1 MANDPVSVSETASRN
16 NFPVLAAA
24 GVDDLAVWLEAYF
37 QLAVTTADAS
47 RAVQRRDV
55 GRFLAFMHG
64 EVGHTQRPAWTPRLS
79 RAFVNA
85 LRATLTQE
93 GGRRWSDPTI
103 NRILAH
109 LKTFASWVHRQ
120 QPFPLGSPLAN
131 LAALTTPTVLALER
145 ALTPAEQRQ
154 LLDAAD
160 LLVEIGGRSR
170 DRRPFGA
177 GERPR
182 RKGYRPYRNRAI
194 VYTLLGTGMRRAAIR
209 NLNLTAVDFERRLVT
224 VTEKGGVQ
232 QTYHISRDAL
242 AAIGDYLAHERAH
255 DAASYASPA
264 LFLAAASHAK
274 GDGRLSVRSLND
286 IWNAIAQTAG
296 VTGKT
301 PHAARHAV
309 GKRIMQRTGN
319 VAAVQ
324 RQLGHRNA
332 SYALQYAR
340 PSFSEMEAA
349 INEE

>member
-1 MANDPVSVSETASRN
+1 
-16 NFPVLAAA
+16 
-24 GVDDLAVWLEAYF
+24 
-37 QLAVTTADAS
+37 
-47 RAVQRRDV
+47 
-55 GRFLAFMHG
+55 
-64 EVGHTQRPAWTPRLS
+64 
-79 RAFVNA
+79 
-85 LRATLTQE
+85 
-93 GGRRWSDPTI
+93 
-103 NRILAH
+103 
-109 LKTFASWVHRQ
+109 
-120 QPFPLGSPLAN
+120 
-131 LAALTTPTVLALER
+131 VLALER
-145 ALTPAEQRQ
+145 ALTLAEQRQ

-170 DRRPFGA
+170 DRRAHGT

-209 NLNLTAVDFERRLVT
+209 NLNLAAVDFERRLLT

-232 QTYHISRDAL
+232 QTYHISRAAL
-242 AAIGDYLAHERAH
+242 AAIGDYLTRERAH
-255 DAASYASPA
+255 DAARCASPA
-264 LFLAAASHAK
+264 LFLAAASHAN
-274 GDGRLSVRSLND
+274 GDGRLSVRSLNYL
-286 IWNAIAQTAG
+286 WKAIAGTAG
-296 VTGKT
+296 LTGKT

-349 INEE
+349 INDE